1 MKKKCLII
9 IPGIPYPPV
18 DGHKLKIYNFILILS
33 KYFDLHIITISKEN
47 LSVDQENFIKRNSYQ
62 SKHFRIGIL
71 GTLFRLFKSVF
82 SKIPFQVGY
91 FTLSTVKKYIS
102 INAENDHYAVLNLIR
117 TGEYRNLL
125 LNKYIILDMV
135 DSLSKSYLKSNETT
149 TSIVYKFIYG
159 IEGHRLVAYEKKCI
173 SSVDLTLCVNNE
185 DASNLSSYGKVK
197 WLPNGVNPSL
207 FIYQKKS
214 NEFSN
219 HIVFFGTMFYQPNI
233 DAIIWFEK
241 YVLDHLNPE
250 IKLIIIGAR
259 PSSSILS
266 LAKKRRNITVTGFLD
281 DPYFIIN
288 SCFAV
293 IAPMQNGGGIQNKIL
308 ETMAMGKINV
318 LTSYAAD
325 PIVDAIDNK
334 HFIVEND
341 PVIMAKKI
349 NDVYNSPFL
358 FLKMEQNA
366 KNLIKEKYTWEA
378 YEEGIVSE
386 INRNE

>member
-33 KYFDLHIITISKEN
+33 KYFDLHIISISKEN
-47 LSVDQENFIKRNSYQ
+47 LSVEQLKFIKQNSYQ
-62 SKHFRIGIL
+62 SKHFSIGIL
-71 GTLFRLFKSVF
+71 GILLRLFKSVF
-82 SKIPFQVGY
+82 SNIPFQVGY
-91 FTLSTVKKYIS
+91 FTLSSVKKYIS
-102 INAENDHYAVLNLIR
+102 KNCKNDDYAVLNLIR
-117 TGEYRNLL
+117 TGEYRNILS
-125 LNKYIILDMV
+125 NKYIILDMV

-149 TSIVYKFIYG
+149 TSKIYKFIYG
-159 IEGHRLVAYEKKCI
+159 IEGHRLVGYEKKCV
-173 SSVDLTLCVNNE
+173 SDVNLTLCVNNE
-185 DASNLSSYGKVK
+185 DAFNLSSYGKVK

-207 FIYQKKS
+207 FSYTKKS
-214 NEFSN
+214 KDFSN

-233 DAIIWFEK
+233 DAMIWFEK
-241 YVLDHLNPE
+241 YVLTHLNPE
-250 IKLIIIGAR
+250 INLVIIGAR
-259 PSSSILS
+259 PSSSILN
-266 LAKKRRNITVTGFLD
+266 LAKKRNNITVTGFLD

-325 PIVDAIDNK
+325 PIVNAIDNK

-349 NDVYNSPFL
+349 NDVYNAPSL
-358 FLKMEQNA
+358 FLKMEEDA
-366 KNLIKEKYTWEA
+366 KNLIKEKYTWGA

-386 INRNE
+386 INKNE